1 MNLAA
6 VTAKEMIFLDADW
19 SSKQTVIEG
28 IAQAFFEQGILTD
41 KQAYI
46 KAVFER
52 EAIGETGLERG
63 LAIPHGKSTAVA
75 KAAFAVARLK
85 KPIIEWESI
94 DPDNKVQLVFMLAI
108 PQSEAGGAHL
118 DILAALSTQ
127 LLDEDF
133 CAALMTAT
141 TPEVV
146 LKILST
152 QTAEKQ
158 VPVAATPDMITILAI
173 TACAAGVA
181 HTYMAAEALEK
192 AGRAKGIRVLV
203 EKQGANGIED
213 AFSPADIKIASA
225 IIFATDIAPKNTGR
239 FNGMPFVR
247 TRVAEPLR
255 NAAGLLDK
263 AINNPD
269 GIVSETKQA
278 DSSAGQDDGFWQG
291 LGKAILTG
299 ISYMIPV
306 IVSAGIMIGL
316 SRLLAMPYGLS
327 TEITKPEYAQ
337 NADGFIR
344 LLYFSGMFGDM
355 IFKFMYPIFAAFMA
369 MAIAD
374 RPGFIAGFAGGAFA
388 AGLHYTFWGIKGGIP
403 SGFLGALILAMV
415 AGYGARWLNRNVKL
429 SKNLL
434 PMKPMLIIPA
444 LSIIS
449 VFLVNMYFVDPV
461 FGAINLWLRELIMST
476 KGAGGYIL
484 PTVIAAATA
493 FDLGGPVNKAAGA
506 IAIGLAADKIYPLTA
521 RVLAIVIPPIGLG
534 LATVI
539 DKYIVRRRVFNQ
551 DLRVVGNTSLLL
563 GFLAIS
569 EGGIPFMLANPL
581 ITIPINVIGAIVG
594 ANVAVA
600 LGAVQWFPLPAVWGW
615 PLVQNF
621 PAYATGMIAGV
632 LVVAFGNIFVR
643 YYLIK
648 KNPNGELE

>member
-6 VTAKEMIFLDADW
+6 VTARELIFLDANW
-19 SSKQTVIEG
+19 SNKQTVIEE

-41 KQAYI
+41 KQSYI
-46 KAVFER
+46 KAVLER

-85 KPIIEWESI
+85 QPLAEWESI

-127 LLDEDF
+127 LLDEAF
-133 CAALMTAT
+133 CAALMTAASR
-141 TPEVV
+141 EAVME
-146 LKILST
+146 ILSA
-152 QTAEKQ
+152 QTAGKQ
-158 VPVAATPDMITILAI
+158 APVAATPDMITILAI

-192 AGRAKGIRVLV
+192 AGRTKGIRVLV

-213 AFSPADIKIASA
+213 AFSAADIKIATA

-255 NAAGLLDK
+255 NAAALLDK

-269 GIVSETKQA
+269 GAVQEAGQA
-278 DSSAGQDDGFWQG
+278 DAGSSHDDGFWQG

-344 LLYFSGMFGDM
+344 LLYYSGMFGDM

-539 DKYIVRRRVFNQ
+539 DQYVVRRRVFNQ

-621 PAYATGMIAGV
+621 PAYAAGMIAGV

-648 KNPNGELE
+648 KNPNGDLE

>member
-6 VTAKEMIFLDADW
+6 VTAKELIFVDADW
-19 SSKQTVIEG
+19 SNKQTVIEE

-41 KQAYI
+41 KQSYI
-46 KAVFER
+46 KAVLER

-85 KPIIEWESI
+85 QPLAEWESI
-94 DPDNKVQLVFMLAI
+94 DPDNKVELVFMLAI

-127 LLDEDF
+127 LLDEAF

-141 TPEVV
+141 SAEAVM
-146 LKILST
+146 KILSA
-152 QTAEKQ
+152 QAAEKQ
-158 VPVAATPDMITILAI
+158 TPVAATPDMITILAI

-192 AGRAKGIRVLV
+192 AGRIKGIRVLT

-213 AFSPADIKIASA
+213 PFSAADIKAASA
-225 IIFATDIAPKNTGR
+225 IIFATDIAPKNSAR

-255 NAAGLLDK
+255 NAAALLDK

-269 GIVSETKQA
+269 GTVQEAGQA
-278 DSSAGQDDGFWQG
+278 DSSAGSNDGFWQG

-344 LLYFSGMFGDM
+344 LLYYSGMFGDM

-449 VFLVNMYFVDPV
+449 VFLVNIYFVDPV
-461 FGAINLWLRELIMST
+461 FGAINSWLRELIMST
-476 KGAGGYIL
+476 QGAGGYIL

-539 DKYIVRRRVFNQ
+539 DKYVVRRRVFNQ

-600 LGAVQWFPLPAVWGW
+600 LGAVQWFPLPAIWGW

-621 PAYATGMIAGV
+621 PAYAAGMISGV

-643 YYLIK
+643 YYLIR

>member
-1 MNLAA
+1 MNLAT
-6 VTAKEMIFLDADW
+6 VTNENLIFLDADW
-19 SSKQTVIEG
+19 QTKQAVIEN
-28 IAQAFFEQGILTD
+28 IAQAFFDNGILTD

-46 KAVFER
+46 TAVFER

-85 KPIIEWESI
+85 TPLAEWESI

-108 PQSEAGGAHL
+108 PQSEAGGAHI

-133 CAALMTAT
+133 CAALMHAGS
-141 TPEVV
+141 PEQAMT
-146 LKILST
+146 ILSA
-152 QTAEKQ
+152 QTSEKQ
-158 VPVAATPDMITILAI
+158 QPLAADPAKTTILAI

-192 AGRAKGIRVLV
+192 AGRAKGIRVVV

-213 AFSPADIKIASA
+213 PISAADIRAASA
-225 IIFATDIAPKNTGR
+225 IIFATDIAPKNTAR
-239 FNGMPFVR
+239 FNGLPFVR

-255 NAAGLLDK
+255 NAAALLEK

-269 GIVSETKQA
+269 GTVNETSQA
-278 DSSAGQDDGFWQG
+278 GSSASQDDGFWQG

-316 SRLLAMPYGLS
+316 SKLLALPYGLS
-327 TEITKPEYAQ
+327 TEIAKPEYAQ
-337 NADGFIR
+337 NPDGFIR

-355 IFKFMYPIFAAFMA
+355 IFKFMYPVFAGFMA

-388 AGLHYTFWGIKGGIP
+388 AGLHYVFWGIKGGIP

-415 AGYGARWLNRNVKL
+415 AGYSARWLNRNVKL

-434 PMKPMLIIPA
+434 PMKPMLIVPA
-444 LSIIS
+444 LSIVS
-449 VFLVNMYFVDPV
+449 VFLVNLYFVDPV

-476 KGAGGYIL
+476 KGAGGFIL

-534 LATVI
+534 LATLI
-539 DKYIVRRRVFNQ
+539 DKYVVRRRVFNK

-581 ITIPINVIGAIVG
+581 ITIPINVIGAIIG

-600 LGAVQWFPLPAVWGW
+600 FGAVQWFPLPAIWGW
-615 PLVQNF
+615 PLVENF
-621 PAYATGMIAGV
+621 PAYALGLISGV
-632 LVVAFGNIFVR
+632 LVIAFGNIFVR
-643 YYLIK
+643 YYLLK
-648 KNPNGELE
+648 KNPDGELE